1 MDAED
6 AKKKSKN
13 KSKTNFARKVG
24 WQQVKRALKLLFA
37 RRLGAEIL
45 EMRFIVSS
53 WPPEFPS
60 LMVVYEDEACKE
72 SCCSLRWTEDNTS
85 VQAESWMDL
94 ASILE
99 AGARKGK
106 SFSIGRKT
114 VFGPGDSI
122 ESALVEAD
130 LLCG

>member
-6 AKKKSKN
+6 TKKKSKN
-13 KSKTNFARKVG
+13 MSKKSFAVVSWWRLK
-24 WQQVKRALKLLFA
+24 KALKLLFA

-94 ASILE
+94 ASTLE

-122 ESALVEAD
+122 ESMLVEAD